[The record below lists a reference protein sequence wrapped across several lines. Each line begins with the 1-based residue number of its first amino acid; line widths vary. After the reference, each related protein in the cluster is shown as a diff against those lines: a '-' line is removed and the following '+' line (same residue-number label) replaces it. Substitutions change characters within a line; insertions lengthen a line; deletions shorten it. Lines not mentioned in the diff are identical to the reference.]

1 MSPAPEEQA
10 DLSLPRYGDLP
21 VGKYEVGFLLTVKSQ
36 YSGVN
41 L

>member
-1 MSPAPEEQA
+1 MSTEEQP
-10 DLSLPRYGDLP
+10 DLPLPRYGGLP

-36 YSGVN
+36 YSGIN